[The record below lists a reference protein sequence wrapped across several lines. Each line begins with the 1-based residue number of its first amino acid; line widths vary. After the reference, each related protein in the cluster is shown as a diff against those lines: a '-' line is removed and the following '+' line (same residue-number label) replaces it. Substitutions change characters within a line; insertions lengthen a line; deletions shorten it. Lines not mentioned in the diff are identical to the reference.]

1 MWELREGG
9 TIVHGKTRSCPKKV
23 LSNYNTPEKRLC
35 YEGLLR
41 NSNDTVGVLSGHNAL
56 LHGRTQTYKRESD
69 RCPKCGQTYS
79 VSYLP
84 VHMRQCYEPSTP
96 RRRSPAESAVQHRTQ
111 DAASRL
117 LPDGPC

>member
-1 MWELREGG
+1 MWGLSG
-9 TIVHGKTRSCPKKV
+9 TIVHGKTRSYPKKV
-23 LSNYNTPEKRLC
+23 LSNHNTPEKC

-41 NSNDTVGVLSGHNAL
+41 NGNDAV

-84 VHMRQCYEPSTP
+84 VHMRECYEPSTP

>member
-1 MWELREGG
+1 MWTLSG
-9 TIVHGKTRSCPKKV
+9 TIVHGKTRSYPKKV
-23 LSNYNTPEKRLC
+23 LSNHNTPEKC

-41 NSNDTVGVLSGHNAL
+41 NGNDAV

-84 VHMRQCYEPSTP
+84 VHMRECYEPSTP
-96 RRRSPAESAVQHRTQ
+96 RKKRAPLGKDGTDGGAGHR
-111 DAASRL
+111 DAAAAEE
-117 LPDGPC
+117 

>member
-1 MWELREGG
+1 MWTLKEAG
-9 TIVHGKTRSCPKKV
+9 TIVHGKTRSYPQRV
-23 LSNYNTPEKRLC
+23 LRNGNTPEKRLR
-35 YEGLLR
+35 YEG
-41 NSNDTVGVLSGHNAL
+41 VASGNTTL